1 MTRVAMTTLLVS
13 AMLGTGCGV
22 LDEEV
27 FTSADSTIEAT
38 FSFSL
43 DGTDP
48 DRLSERQ
55 DFSIPDQLR
64 DDPDLADQID
74 QIEEIE
80 TMTIESAVYTITR
93 NDTRFGVPSLEFLV
107 VPFGAPDA
115 DEPILTAVSLPLP
128 PEEVVEAN
136 ALLFLDTTILP
147 PEVLAAERFSA
158 YIRGTI
164 PEDLSIDV
172 EVTISFRI
180 TLKVKVKVV

>member
-1 MTRVAMTTLLVS
+1 MTRVAITTLLVT
-13 AMLGTGCGV
+13 AMLATGCGV

-27 FTSADSTIEAT
+27 FTSVDSTIEAT
-38 FSFSL
+38 LSFSL
-43 DGTDP
+43 DGIDP
-48 DRLSERQ
+48 DGLSERQ
-55 DFSIPDQLR
+55 DFSIPDRLR

-80 TMTIESAVYTITR
+80 TLEIESAVYAIRR

-115 DEPILTAVSLPLP
+115 GEPILTAISLPLP
-128 PEEVVEAN
+128 PEEIVEAN
-136 ALLFLDTTILP
+136 ALLFLDGTVLP
-147 PEVLAAERFSA
+147 PEVLVAERFSA
-158 YIRGTI
+158 YMRGTL